1 MGDIWGVW
9 GMRVS
14 LTPPQACASVS
25 MASVFGLPTLAMH
38 QEHRR
43 FARVPF
49 DGPALLNQS
58 HHSTSVRVLD
68 LSLQGA
74 LIALPPEGTLVLG
87 EHCTLKLPLSEAG
100 THITMAAEVAYL
112 KEQQAGLHCR
122 YIDLDSV
129 THLRRLLELTLGD
142 PALLERDLAALVQTA
157 QDDSRR

>member
-1 MGDIWGVW
+1 M
-9 GMRVS
+9 
-14 LTPPQACASVS
+14 
-25 MASVFGLPTLAMH
+25 
-38 QEHRR
+38 
-43 FARVPF
+43 
-49 DGPALLNQS
+49 LNLN

-74 LIALPPEGTLVLG
+74 LIALPADSRLTLG

-100 THITMAAEVAYL
+100 THISMSAEVAYL
-112 KEQQAGLHCR
+112 KDQQAGLHCR

-157 QDDSRR
+157 HPSQD

>member
-1 MGDIWGVW
+1 M
-9 GMRVS
+9 
-14 LTPPQACASVS
+14 P
-25 MASVFGLPTLAMH
+25 

-49 DGPALLNQS
+49 EGPALLNLN

-74 LIALPPEGTLVLG
+74 LIALPADSRLTLG

-100 THITMAAEVAYL
+100 THISMSAEVAYL
-112 KEQQAGLHCR
+112 KDQQAGLHCR

-157 QDDSRR
+157 HPSQD